1 MRDIEDIIKEK
12 NGHENPFRVPE
23 GYFNDLTSR
32 IMAQLPADEP
42 VVGETVGKPAL
53 KVTRRRQLWKP
64 LVACAASVAAVVF
77 SVAIIMND
85 GSEEAAAMANEQ
97 TESNSAHD
105 QFVDEVADYAMM
117 DNADIIACLN
127 DE

>member
-1 MRDIEDIIKEK
+1 M
-12 NGHENPFRVPE
+12 
-23 GYFNDLTSR
+23 
-32 IMAQLPADEP
+32 
-42 VVGETVGKPAL
+42 
-53 KVTRRRQLWKP
+53 
-64 LVACAASVAAVVF
+64 VF

>member
-1 MRDIEDIIKEK
+1 ME
-12 NGHENPFRVPE
+12 
-23 GYFNDLTSR
+23 
-32 IMAQLPADEP
+32 QLPADEP
-42 VVGETVGKPAL
+42 VVGETVGKPVL
-53 KVTRRRQLWKP
+53 KVARRRQLWKP